1 MQSIY
6 FFQIGFVNLYE
17 YVAILLIFSP
27 LSGFPSVQ
35 ISSIAAGAT
44 VYYYQL
50 DNNKKRYM
58 TYNTYTVGFFNL
70 IIVLIWQLFLL
81 NFLEI
86 LVSCQRRETVQSYSP
101 QCTQVVLL
109 STCQK
114 LEAINLWMI
123 IIVSFD
129 PPQLYLWGYQR
140 YSSPV
145 HQQSIRQ
152 PGNI

>member
-1 MQSIY
+1 MLITAACNWIEIDITQSLFLYSIEKKKKNGNYVMESIY

-50 DNNKKRYM
+50 DNNKKRYI

-86 LVSCQRRETVQSYSP
+86 LVSCQRRATVQSYSP
-101 QCTQVVLL
+101 
-109 STCQK
+109 
-114 LEAINLWMI
+114 
-123 IIVSFD
+123 
-129 PPQLYLWGYQR
+129 
-140 YSSPV
+140 
-145 HQQSIRQ
+145 
-152 PGNI
+152 

>member
-1 MQSIY
+1 MSKVMERDLSEAHKTIKHAHYCSLQLNWDRHYSISLPLQYRKEKKNGNYVMESIY

-17 YVAILLIFSP
+17 YVAILLIFFP

-101 QCTQVVLL
+101 
-109 STCQK
+109 
-114 LEAINLWMI
+114 
-123 IIVSFD
+123 
-129 PPQLYLWGYQR
+129 
-140 YSSPV
+140 
-145 HQQSIRQ
+145 
-152 PGNI
+152 

>member
-1 MQSIY
+1 MLITAACNWIEIDITQSLFLYSIEKKKKWKLRY
-6 FFQIGFVNLYE
+6 GINLFLKIGFVNLYE

-101 QCTQVVLL
+101 
-109 STCQK
+109 
-114 LEAINLWMI
+114 
-123 IIVSFD
+123 
-129 PPQLYLWGYQR
+129 
-140 YSSPV
+140 
-145 HQQSIRQ
+145 
-152 PGNI
+152 